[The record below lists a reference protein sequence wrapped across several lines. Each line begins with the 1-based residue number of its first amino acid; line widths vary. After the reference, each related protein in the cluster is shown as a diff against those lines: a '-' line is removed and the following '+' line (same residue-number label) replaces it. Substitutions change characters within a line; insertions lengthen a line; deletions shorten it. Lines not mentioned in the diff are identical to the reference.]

1 MSVLRHRPA
10 VFKEETVEAIEI
22 NIESRDVFGSSANK
36 KLRKSGKV
44 PGVVY
49 SQGQAAIGVLVD
61 ALHLQNTLKGVS
73 LTHLFKMVSA
83 DKSINGKT
91 VLIKDLQID
100 PVKQKV
106 VHFDMYEIHKGQKV
120 TVVVPVVLS
129 GEPAA
134 VKSRE
139 GSLSQSLFEVKVEC
153 QPTAIPESIILNVAD
168 MQLGTSL
175 FVKDLQIPEGVKV
188 KESEELNVATLS
200 AAAEEEKAAVAA
212 PAETAEAAPAAAAA
226 AATAATPEKAK
237 K

>member
-1 MSVLRHRPA
+1 M
-10 VFKEETVEAIEI
+10 EAIEI
-22 NIESRDVFGSSANK
+22 NIESRNVFGSSANK
-36 KLRKSGKV
+36 KLRKSGRV

-49 SQGQAAIGVLVD
+49 SKGQAAIGVLVD
-61 ALHLQNTLKGVS
+61 SLHLQNTLKGVS
-73 LTHLFKMVSA
+73 LTHLFRMVST
-83 DKSINGKT
+83 DKAINGKT

-100 PVKQKV
+100 PVKQLV

-120 TVVVPVVLS
+120 TVVVPIVLS

-139 GSLSQSLFEVKVEC
+139 GSLSQSMFEVKVEC

-188 KESEELNVATLS
+188 KESEDLNVATLA
-200 AAAEEEKAAVAA
+200 AAAEEEKAAPVAA
-212 PAETAEAAPAAAAA
+212 AATTEAPAAAAA
-226 AATAATPEKAK
+226 TATAAPATAAPTEKAK